1 MKNIELIIPKLEE
14 YSYEQKLESEPK
26 TMNYN
31 AGYKVMYNGYHYD
44 TGCIDF
50 PKEKWQEVQ
59 NRRIK
64 ENRYFAYIKDKD
76 LNKYVGYVNYQYDKD
91 EDIYACGILIEDK
104 YRGKGYSKPALKL
117 LIKDTYMILLKKVEK
132 KH

>member
-26 TMNYN
+26 TMSYN

-44 TGCIDF
+44 TGCIVV

-59 NRRIK
+59 NSRIK
-64 ENRYFAYIKDKD
+64 ENRYFAYYPRLPDTETPSYPPDAPKSRCLWIHD
-76 LNKYVGYVNYQYDKD
+76 NPEVR
-91 EDIYACGILIEDK
+91 E
-104 YRGKGYSKPALKL
+104 AL
-117 LIKDTYMILLKKVEK
+117 YILL
-132 KH
+132 

>member
-50 PKEKWQEVQ
+50 PNEESKK
-59 NRRIK
+59 I
-64 ENRYFAYIKDKD
+64 
-76 LNKYVGYVNYQYDKD
+76 
-91 EDIYACGILIEDK
+91 DISHI
-104 YRGKGYSKPALKL
+104 SKTK
-117 LIKDTYMILLKKVEK
+117 T
-132 KH
+132 